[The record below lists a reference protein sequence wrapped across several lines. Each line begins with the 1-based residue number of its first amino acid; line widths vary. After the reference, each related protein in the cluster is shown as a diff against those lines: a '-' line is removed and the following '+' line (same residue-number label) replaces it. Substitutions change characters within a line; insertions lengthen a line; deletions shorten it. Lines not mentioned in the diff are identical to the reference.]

1 MTAARLPGA
10 ASSWCWLLL
19 GAALVAEPAVAFATP
34 SCASAP
40 RGYAASSS
48 DPALVVW
55 SPPLDRLVS
64 FHAYEISLRE
74 ALDRLAAAGRMRL
87 SYSAD
92 LLPLDRAVCASFD
105 STPIGMILSSVLQ
118 GTAVHPLVAAADHVV
133 LAPASV
139 APVVN
144 QEPITLDRVVVTG
157 NPAGASERPIPVAL
171 NVVHSSDLPPE
182 SGVTMAEALDAGVP
196 GIWLWQQSPAS
207 VLAGYGSI
215 RGASSFGLSY
225 PMVYIDGIEVAN
237 PLLVTRL
244 IPDAVE
250 RVEVIRGPQGAVL
263 YGADAISGVTNIVT
277 RVENADGGSPRA
289 AWQGFVGLAN
299 SAFSQSPVFGQEHLF
314 KLRAGS
320 NTESAGL
327 NVMLGEDGAYL
338 PGAYSRRL
346 GVQGSAREVGSHT
359 IVTGTLRFFAEEAAQ
374 PTSPLL
380 SASSQALDGEAGGGG
395 GTVSLGGSPDAQ
407 SVVQYTLGTNIKFLP
422 DGHWTHSLTAGI
434 DGYTLNGVTVNGT
447 PLPTPADSAL
457 LAARGSATRGSIRW
471 SSVRRVDF
479 GSGLSADLT
488 FAADQSVL
496 RQVTTD
502 PTTGVNEDRYT
513 PAVAITDW
521 RSITG
526 ASALVSTTV
535 LRHLFL
541 SGGLRAEY
549 ATEAGSATVPT
560 AGAAWVIDQ
569 GPVTVKI
576 RAAYGEGVR
585 WSGSNPRETLWA
597 GFHVP
602 ATEEGLGPER
612 QAGTEAGFDVMAGR
626 GFTLQV
632 TRFDQTASGL
642 IQPVAIPLDST
653 RTTTSD
659 GRTESVLD
667 PHISYELQNVG
678 VIANRG
684 WEFQGTTHLGA
695 LVLMASFSTVDSR
708 VRQVASGYT
717 GDLLPGDRMLGVPAQ
732 MLSATAGWNR
742 SRWSASFTA
751 YRAFDWI
758 NYDRVALAQAR
769 INSTAS
775 AYTQT
780 QQFTGVNLRN
790 YWITYPGVTHLRAT
804 ASWMITHGVALH
816 LTADNLLNQ
825 QTGEPDN
832 STILPGRTITVG
844 LRSDF

>member
-1 MTAARLPGA
+1 MTAARIPGA
-10 ASSWCWLLL
+10 ATSWCWLLL

-40 RGYAASSS
+40 RRSFPVAPS
-48 DPALVVW
+48 DSTLAVW

-74 ALDRLAAAGRMRL
+74 ALDRLAAAGRLRL
-87 SYSAD
+87 SYSAE
-92 LLPLDRAVCASFD
+92 LLPLDRVVCASFD
-105 STPIGMILSSVLQ
+105 STPVGMILSSVLQ
-118 GTAVHPLVAAADHVV
+118 GTTVHPLVAAVDHVV
-133 LAPASV
+133 LAPGSV

-144 QEPITLDRVVVTG
+144 QQPILLDRVVVTG
-157 NPAGASERPIPVAL
+157 NPAGASERPMPIAL
-171 NVVHSSDLPPE
+171 NVVRGSELPRE

-277 RVENADGGSPRA
+277 RVENADGGPPRA

-299 SAFSQSPVFGQEHLF
+299 SAFSQGPVFGQEHLF

-320 NTESAGL
+320 NTQSAGL
-327 NVMLGEDGAYL
+327 NVTLGEDGAYL
-338 PGAYSRRL
+338 PGAFSHRL
-346 GVQGSAREVGSHT
+346 GVQGSARQVGSHT
-359 IVTGTLRFFAEEAAQ
+359 IATATLRFFAEEAAQ

-380 SASSQALDGEAGGGG
+380 SASSQALDGEAGGP
-395 GTVSLGGSPDAQ
+395 VSLAGSPDAQ
-407 SVVQYTLGTNIKFLP
+407 SVVQYTLGTNVRFLP
-422 DGHWTHSLTAGI
+422 DSRWTHSLTAGI

-457 LAARGSATRGSIRW
+457 LAARGSATRGSLRW
-471 SSVRRVDF
+471 SSVRRFDL
-479 GSGLSADLT
+479 GSNVSADFT

-496 RQVTTD
+496 RQVTTN
-502 PTTGVNEDRYT
+502 PTTGENEDRYA
-513 PAVAITDW
+513 PATGVIDW

-526 ASALVSTTV
+526 ASALASATL

-560 AGAAWVIDQ
+560 AGAAWVIER
-569 GPVTVKI
+569 GPVTVKL

-585 WSGSNPRETLWA
+585 WSGSNPRETLWE
-597 GFHVP
+597 GFHVS
-602 ATEEGLGPER
+602 AAQAGLGPER
-612 QAGTEAGFDVMAGR
+612 QAGTEAGFDLIAGQ

-653 RTTTSD
+653 RKVMSD

-684 WEFQGTTHLGA
+684 WEVQGASRLGA
-695 LVLMASFSTVDSR
+695 LVLSASFSTVDSR

-717 GDLLPGDRMLGVPAQ
+717 GDLLPGDRMLGVPAR

-742 SRWSASFTA
+742 SRWSTSFTA

-769 INSTAS
+769 TNSTAS
-775 AYTQT
+775 PYTQT
-780 QQFTGVNLRN
+780 QQFTGVNLRS
-790 YWITYPGVTHLRAT
+790 YWMTYPGVTHLRAT
-804 ASWMITHGVALH
+804 ASWMITHGVGLH